1 MEPMIIQSMEHMDM
15 TLEVTPALV
24 GGPAF
29 AGGIMIF
36 LFSIFALLIHILV
49 IACIVIAVVS
59 LVKIA
64 SGIGKIE
71 GKLDDIKRELEKR
84 NRTE

>member
-1 MEPMIIQSMEHMDM
+1 MEPMVMEQMDM
-15 TLEVTPALV
+15 MLEAPVMV
-24 GGPAF
+24 GAGPVGPVF
-29 AGGIMIF
+29 GGIMIF

-49 IACIVIAVVS
+49 IACVIIAVVS

-71 GKLDDIKRELEKR
+71 GKLDDIKCELEKR

>member
-1 MEPMIIQSMEHMDM
+1 MEPMVMESMEHMDM
-15 TLEVTPALV
+15 AIEVAPTFV
-24 GGPAF
+24 GAPVF
-29 AGGIMIF
+29 GGIMIF

-49 IACIVIAVVS
+49 IACVIIAVVS

-71 GKLDDIKRELEKR
+71 GKLDDIKCELEKR